1 MREFR
6 WPVIVATAIAALI
19 IFFGALFL
27 YQRHYIEGPF
37 LDSLEQ
43 MEGIESVEL
52 EQGAEAA
59 VLRVRPEREYRGSLP
74 DLMTALREQ
83 AEQEYRKPLEIR
95 LEDWPNEKLLAF
107 RDRVLPALYESARL
121 GNYRSADEAIRQEG
135 EKRGLEDFKFTMD
148 HRFLYLQAR

>member
-52 EQGAEAA
+52 EQG
-59 VLRVRPEREYRGSLP
+59 RR
-74 DLMTALREQ
+74 
-83 AEQEYRKPLEIR
+83 R
-95 LEDWPNEKLLAF
+95 LF
-107 RDRVLPALYESARL
+107 SGSARN
-121 GNYRSADEAIRQEG
+121 GNTGEAYRIS
-135 EKRGLEDFKFTMD
+135 
-148 HRFLYLQAR
+148 